1 MKKIIALILVLLI
14 ILLLIP
20 KISFYIISSRNKGK
34 IINIVR
40 ENFEFL
46 NNSIKKGSYKD
57 ALKIKGIKNINLFKT
72 DEGNLYVEYFCRGFG
87 IVPSGVYYGFYYHSV
102 DEPIG
107 FQGESVPLTKDGH
120 GWSWRQSEGDNWYY
134 TEKIADNWYYYEAG
148 F

>member
-1 MKKIIALILVLLI
+1 MVLVLI
-14 ILLLIP
+14 TNT
-20 KISFYIISSRNKGK
+20 KNYRAY
-34 IINIVR
+34 
-40 ENFEFL
+40 FL
-46 NNSIKKGSYKD
+46 GDYFIKKDFYNNYR
-57 ALKIKGIKNINLFKT
+57 I
-72 DEGNLYVEYFCRGFG
+72 

-107 FQGESVPLTKDGH
+107 FQGESVPLTKDGQ